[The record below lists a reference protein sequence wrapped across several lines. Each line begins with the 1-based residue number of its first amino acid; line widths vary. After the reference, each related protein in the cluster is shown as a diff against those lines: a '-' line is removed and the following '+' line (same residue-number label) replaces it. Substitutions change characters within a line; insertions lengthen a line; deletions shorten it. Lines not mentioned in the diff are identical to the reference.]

1 MKNELIVQKCMKCG
15 ATVIVKDPCNCNC
28 GLECCGEKM
37 VTLEPNTTEAS
48 FEKHIPNYEIMY
60 KRIKI
65 TVNHPMDE
73 DHYIERIYL
82 VTSKGSLCYYLKPGD
97 EARASFPYETG
108 STIYSLCNKH
118 GLWSKEVE

>member
-1 MKNELIVQKCMKCG
+1 MKILKCYKCG
-15 ATVIVKDPCNCNC
+15 AEVEVINECTCDD
-28 GLECCGEKM
+28 GISCCGKKM
-37 VTLEPNTTEAS
+37 VELAANSSDGAV
-48 FEKHIPNYEIMY
+48 EKHLPEYSIVDDTIEVV
-60 KRIKI
+60 
-65 TVNHPMDE
+65 VNHPMDD

-97 EARASFPYETG
+97 EAKASFPYEAG

>member
-1 MKNELIVQKCMKCG
+1 MKILKCYKCG
-15 ATVIVKDPCNCNC
+15 AEVEVINECTCDDGIN
-28 GLECCGEKM
+28 CCGKKM
-37 VTLEPNTTEAS
+37 VELAANSSDGAI
-48 FEKHIPNYEIMY
+48 EKHMPEYRVIDDTIEVTI
-60 KRIKI
+60 
-65 TVNHPMDE
+65 NHPMDD

-97 EARASFPYETG
+97 DARASFPYDAG